1 MNAGK
6 WPHGLAGRW
15 RQVAGAAELDDARQL
30 VGTHGRDAST
40 VEVGASGGGG
50 GCRSGVAGERLRGGA
65 GQGSGRPG
73 SWSMDSIPFGP
84 AFGLSGLARQE
95 NRPIF
100 DVS

>member
-1 MNAGK
+1 M
-6 WPHGLAGRW
+6 
-15 RQVAGAAELDDARQL
+15 DDAWQL

-50 GCRSGVAGERLRGGA
+50 CRSGVAGERLRGGA
-65 GQGSGRPG
+65 GQESGRPG
-73 SWSMDSIPFGP
+73 SRSMDSIPFGP
-84 AFGLSGLARQE
+84 AFGLSGLAREE